1 MEIILNFISN
11 ILAAILPTVFG
22 KKEISEYERQYE
34 KFRYDVAAALT
45 MYARYY
51 HSPVDLA
58 RQLDH
63 ALPPE
68 YEMAS
73 TELRKLGSTARA
85 LAETIPNKG
94 KKFPISK
101 DDLISVSG
109 NLIGLSNSMCTPY
122 NCGTSLEDRDAVREY
137 EAEIR
142 KLLCIEK
149 NAL

>member
-1 MEIILNFISN
+1 MEVILNFISN
-11 ILAAILPTVFG
+11 ILAAILPSVFK
-22 KKEISEYERQYE
+22 KKESSEFEKRYE
-34 KFRYDVAAALT
+34 KLRYDVAIALT

-58 RQLDH
+58 RQSDY
-63 ALPPE
+63 ALPQE
-68 YEMAS
+68 YEIAA

-85 LAETIPNKG
+85 LSETIQEKEKILPINKA
-94 KKFPISK
+94 
-101 DDLISVSG
+101 DLMSVSG

-122 NCGTSLEDRDAVREY
+122 NCGSSWEDRDAVRKY

-149 NAL
+149 STS

>member
-1 MEIILNFISN
+1 MDVILNFISN
-11 ILAAILPTVFG
+11 ILAAILPAVFG
-22 KKEISEYERQYE
+22 KKETSEHEKQYE
-34 KFRYDVAAALT
+34 KFRYEVATALT

-58 RQLDH
+58 RLSDH
-63 ALPPE
+63 SIPQE
-68 YEMAS
+68 YEIAS

-85 LAETIPNKG
+85 LAETIPEKG

-101 DDLISVSG
+101 DDLMSVSG

-122 NCGTSLEDRDAVREY
+122 NCGSSWEDRDTVREY

-149 NAL
+149 SAS